1 MTRSQDHPMILR
13 SRPTKPCDGP
23 RMNRR

>member
-1 MTRSQDHPMILR
+1 LTSNENQADPLA
-13 SRPTKPCDGP
+13 PCDGP